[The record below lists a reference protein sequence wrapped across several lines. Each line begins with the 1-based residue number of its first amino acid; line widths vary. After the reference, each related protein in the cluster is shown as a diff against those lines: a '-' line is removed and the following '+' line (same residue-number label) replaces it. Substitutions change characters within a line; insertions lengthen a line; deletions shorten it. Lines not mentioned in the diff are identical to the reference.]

1 MILKSSIIKSKNQ
14 ILKFIL
20 TNRFLSVI
28 QQIRLRNYD
37 DFHDHEVKR
46 QGKGKYV
53 FASGSVYE
61 GQWHDG
67 KMQG

>member
-1 MILKSSIIKSKNQ
+1 M
-14 ILKFIL
+14 
-20 TNRFLSVI
+20 SVI

-37 DFHDHEVKR
+37 DFHDNEDKR
-46 QGKGKYV
+46 QGKGKYVYASGSVYEGQWHDDMMQGQGKFV